1 ISLSGGQKARISLAR
16 ALYSSSDVV
25 LLDDPLSAVDAHVEK
40 HIVDSLFGNEGVL
53 QGKTVVLVTH
63 AIHHLDKMNQVILI
77 EDGQIAESG
86 SYEEVMNLKGSVYNM
101 VSEHLANQVEN
112 EEAKDTTD
120 TTVADKEAMDLS
132 KKEVTKTKEQRSSG
146 TVDRG
151 VYWYYVQCCGY
162 IYFVVF
168 LLLIVIQCTMSNGTF
183 YALSAWGKSDSST
196 VWFYFAIYSAL
207 TFGVVFATFG
217 NQVYFKCFLSI
228 RAANIVFTQSLDKI
242 FKLPMSFFNT
252 TPVGQI
258 LQRVDLDQAT
268 VDNRLSDTMN
278 QYLNVLINTVSIPAL
293 REVTRIFMLAAA
305 PVNSLVTEVLDGMQ
319 TIRAFGKGGQFLEK
333 ADSLRD
339 THARAFY
346 SFVSTS
352 RATMVMTLL
361 ISALIT
367 SAVPLVGVLVPAIN
381 PSLIGVAMINAG
393 ELSQFLSSLIRV
405 YGFMETSMISLERIA
420 AYSKLEEEAAS
431 DTDYPLEK
439 SWPKNGSIQLESYS
453 TTYAKDLDP
462 VIKNLSVNIK
472 GGEKVGIVGRT
483 GIDDLY

>member
-1 ISLSGGQKARISLAR
+1 
-16 ALYSSSDVV
+16 
-25 LLDDPLSAVDAHVEK
+25 
-40 HIVDSLFGNEGVL
+40 
-53 QGKTVVLVTH
+53 
-63 AIHHLDKMNQVILI
+63 
-77 EDGQIAESG
+77 
-86 SYEEVMNLKGSVYNM
+86 
-101 VSEHLANQVEN
+101 
-112 EEAKDTTD
+112 
-120 TTVADKEAMDLS
+120 
-132 KKEVTKTKEQRSSG
+132 
-146 TVDRG
+146 
-151 VYWYYVQCCGY
+151 
-162 IYFVVF
+162 
-168 LLLIVIQCTMSNGTF
+168 
-183 YALSAWGKSDSST
+183 
-196 VWFYFAIYSAL
+196 
-207 TFGVVFATFG
+207 
-217 NQVYFKCFLSI
+217 
-228 RAANIVFTQSLDKI
+228 
-242 FKLPMSFFNT
+242 MSFFNT

-268 VDNRLSDTMN
+268 VDNRLSDTIN
-278 QYLNVLINTVSIPAL
+278 QYLKVLINVIVVGITLLLPTIWMAVVLIISAILFYLVQTVSIPAL

-319 TIRAFGKGGQFLEK
+319 TIRAFGKGGQFLDK

-393 ELSQFLSSLIRV
+393 ELSHFLSSLIRV

-439 SWPKNGSIQLESYS
+439 SWPKNGSIQLENYS